1 MSIYFIDVVLTTS
14 VIYGD
19 QKENEKTG
27 SYFDDN
33 SNCSIKINNN
43 NSKNIMKGIFY

>member
-1 MSIYFIDVVLTTS
+1 MS